1 MSTILYIGVNVAF
14 YLKIQL
20 KMRNLLL
27 FVMYVVSVECSES
40 NSLDLQDLY
49 KQLRKDYGKLLQFN
63 YLVS

>member
-49 KQLRKDYGKLLQFN
+49 NQLRKDYGKSL
-63 YLVS
+63 

>member
-49 KQLRKDYGKLLQFN
+49 KQLRKDYGKLL
-63 YLVS
+63 